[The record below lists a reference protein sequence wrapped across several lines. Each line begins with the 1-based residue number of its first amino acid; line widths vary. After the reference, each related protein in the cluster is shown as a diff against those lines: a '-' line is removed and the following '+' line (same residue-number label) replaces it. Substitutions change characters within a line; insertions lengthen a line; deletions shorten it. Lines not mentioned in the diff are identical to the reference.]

1 MKDDYKYETVSE
13 RFEPID
19 TVIDTQPTRLVKY
32 YYQLLKIMDAMDEAL
47 RRAGEHPVQLRKDY
61 ADGVQNFLEE
71 GGEVLQK
78 YELLFNNMDE
88 F

>member
-1 MKDDYKYETVSE
+1 MKDDYKYETISE

-47 RRAGEHPVQLRKDY
+47 MLAGEHPAELSKDHATRVQ
-61 ADGVQNFLEE
+61 GFLETV
-71 GGEVLQK
+71 GDALQE
-78 YELLFNNMDE
+78 YEFLFNELDK
-88 F
+88 

>member
-1 MKDDYKYETVSE
+1 MSNNDYKYETVSE

-61 ADGVQNFLEE
+61 TEGVQGFLEKT
-71 GGEVLQK
+71 GEVLQD
-78 YELLFNNMDE
+78 YEPLFNEMDE
-88 F
+88 